1 MKFSGKNKK
10 MTALIAAAIAV
21 CVTGGAATA
30 AYAYYVNKQLS
41 QSNTISIGQTVE
53 TIVIGADSTS
63 KNQELYPGDSATF
76 TYSLEVENYAGSA
89 TVTTA
94 LSTGEA
100 DTNFDAA
107 YFTVTYTVGEDQ
119 TVYSNDE
126 PYMVTSADNGKNIVV
141 TVTMNDEEP
150 CYTFANMPTFS
161 TVTLTVSL
169 VEGEFGQTEPEQ
181 TEIADFVKDF
191 SVESNDGA
199 WKYGSAAYAWDGTQ
213 AIKNSGESESFTFAA
228 ATEKN
233 SSSDGWTAD
242 GVEIKSG
249 WINGNAAISYT
260 FDSAVNADVAV
271 SFQGQE
277 EGTRMETRT
286 IVVGS
291 DGTAKTWEYKAQTG
305 KDWNYT
311 QSVQAAEGDVVY
323 VIFFTATGNA
333 GLAQGSLNIA
343 ITEAQA

>member
-1 MKFSGKNKK
+1 MRFSGKNKK
-10 MTALIAAAIAV
+10 MAALIAATIAV
-21 CVTGGAATA
+21 CVTAGAATA

-53 TIVIGADSTS
+53 TLVIGADSTS
-63 KNQELYPGDSATF
+63 ENQELYPGDSAMF

-89 TVTTA
+89 TITTA
-94 LSTGEA
+94 LSTDEE

-119 TVYSNDE
+119 TVYTNDE
-126 PYMVTSADNGKNIVV
+126 PYTVTSADNGKNIVV

-150 CYTFANMPTFS
+150 CYSFAEMPTFS
-161 TVTLTVSL
+161 AITLTVSL
-169 VEGEFGQTEPEQ
+169 VEGEPEQ

-199 WKYGSAAYAWDGTQ
+199 WKYGSVAYAWDGTQ
-213 AIKNSGESESFTFAA
+213 AIKNSGESESFTFTAA
-228 ATEKN
+228 SEKN

-249 WINGNAAISYT
+249 WISGNAAISYT
-260 FDSAVNADVAV
+260 FDSSVNADIAV

-277 EGTRMETRT
+277 ENTRMETRT

-311 QSVQAAEGDVVY
+311 QSVQAAEGDIVY
-323 VIFFTATGNA
+323 VIFFTAEGNT

>member
-63 KNQELYPGDSATF
+63 ENQELYPGDSATF

-126 PYMVTSADNGKNIVV
+126 PYTVTSADNGKNIVI

-213 AIKNSGESESFTFAA
+213 AIKNSGESESFTFTAA
-228 ATEKN
+228 SEKN

-291 DGTAKTWEYKAQTG
+291 DGTAKTWEYKAQTE

-311 QSVQAAEGDVVY
+311 QSVQAAEGDIVY
-323 VIFFTATGNA
+323 VIFFTAEANT

-343 ITEAQA
+343 ITAVQA

>member
-1 MKFSGKNKK
+1 

-21 CVTGGAATA
+21 CVTAGAATA

-53 TIVIGADSTS
+53 TLVIGADSTS
-63 KNQELYPGDSATF
+63 ENQELYPGDSATF

-126 PYMVTSADNGKNIVV
+126 PYTVTSADNGKNIVV

-161 TVTLTVSL
+161 TVTSRYLLSK
-169 VEGEFGQTEPEQ
+169 ESPSRPELQ
-181 TEIADFVKDF
+181 ILLKTSPSKATT
-191 SVESNDGA
+191 A
-199 WKYGSAAYAWDGTQ
+199 HGS
-213 AIKNSGESESFTFAA
+213 
-228 ATEKN
+228 
-233 SSSDGWTAD
+233 TA
-242 GVEIKSG
+242 
-249 WINGNAAISYT
+249 
-260 FDSAVNADVAV
+260 
-271 SFQGQE
+271 
-277 EGTRMETRT
+277 RLPMR
-286 IVVGS
+286 
-291 DGTAKTWEYKAQTG
+291 GTAPRQ
-305 KDWNYT
+305 
-311 QSVQAAEGDVVY
+311 
-323 VIFFTATGNA
+323 
-333 GLAQGSLNIA
+333 
-343 ITEAQA
+343 

>member
-53 TIVIGADSTS
+53 TLVIGADSTS
-63 KNQELYPGDSATF
+63 ENQELYPGDSATF

-126 PYMVTSADNGKNIVV
+126 PYTVTSADNGKNIVI

-169 VEGEFGQTEPEQ
+169 VEGEFVG
-181 TEIADFVKDF
+181 
-191 SVESNDGA
+191 
-199 WKYGSAAYAWDGTQ
+199 Y
-213 AIKNSGESESFTFAA
+213 
-228 ATEKN
+228 
-233 SSSDGWTAD
+233 
-242 GVEIKSG
+242 
-249 WINGNAAISYT
+249 
-260 FDSAVNADVAV
+260 V
-271 SFQGQE
+271 SCRRLPFE
-277 EGTRMETRT
+277 
-286 IVVGS
+286 
-291 DGTAKTWEYKAQTG
+291 AKPLEFGGIQQQHT
-305 KDWNYT
+305 D
-311 QSVQAAEGDVVY
+311 
-323 VIFFTATGNA
+323 
-333 GLAQGSLNIA
+333 
-343 ITEAQA
+343 AQAVFRCFQLLNVGRTGFRVGFVRRAGSEHRSRCKQI

>member
-1 MKFSGKNKK
+1 

-21 CVTGGAATA
+21 CVTAGAATA

-53 TIVIGADSTS
+53 TLVIGADSTS
-63 KNQELYPGDSATF
+63 ENQELYPGDSATF

-119 TVYSNDE
+119 TVYSNDK
-126 PYMVTSADNGKNIVV
+126 PYTVTSADNGKNIVV

-169 VEGEFGQTEPEQ
+169 VEGESEQ
-181 TEIADFVKDF
+181 TGIADFVKDF
-191 SVESNDGA
+191 SVESDDGA

-213 AIKNSGESESFTFAA
+213 AIKNSEKNESFTFAA
-228 ATEKN
+228 ATGKN
-233 SSSDGWTAD
+233 SSSDGWTVD

-249 WINGNAAISYT
+249 WISGNAAISYT

-271 SFQGQE
+271 SFQGQG
-277 EGTRMETRT
+277 EGTRMDTRI

-291 DGTAKTWEYKAQTG
+291 DGTAKVWEYKAQNEKG
-305 KDWNYT
+305 WNYT

-323 VIFFTATGNA
+323 VIFFTAEENT

-343 ITEAQA
+343 ITAAQA

>member
-1 MKFSGKNKK
+1 MKFSSKNKK
-10 MTALIAAAIAV
+10 MTALIAATIAV
-21 CVTGGAATA
+21 CITAGTATA

-41 QSNTISIGQTVE
+41 QSNTISIGKTVE

-63 KNQELYPGDSATF
+63 ENQELYPGDSATF
-76 TYSLEVENYAGSA
+76 TYPLEVENYAGSA

-107 YFTVTYTVGEDQ
+107 YFTVTYTVSEDQ
-119 TVYSNDE
+119 TVYSNDK
-126 PYMVTSADNGKNIVV
+126 PYTVTSADNGKNIVV

-213 AIKNSGESESFTFAA
+213 AIKNSEETESFTFTA

-233 SSSDGWTAD
+233 SNSDGWMVN

-249 WINGNAAISYT
+249 WISGNAAISYT
-260 FDSAVNADVAV
+260 FDGAVNADVAV

-277 EGTRMETRT
+277 EGTRMDTRI

-291 DGTAKTWEYKAQTG
+291 DGTAKVWEYKAQNE

-323 VIFFTATGNA
+323 VIFFTATGHT

>member
-1 MKFSGKNKK
+1 

-21 CVTGGAATA
+21 CVTAGAATA

-53 TIVIGADSTS
+53 TLVIGADSTS
-63 KNQELYPGDSATF
+63 ENQELYPGDSATF

-126 PYMVTSADNGKNIVV
+126 PYTVTSADNGKNIVV

-150 CYTFANMPTFS
+150 CYTFDNMPTFS
-161 TVTLTVSL
+161 TVTLTVSI
-169 VEGEFGQTEPEQ
+169 VEGASEQ
-181 TEIADFVKDF
+181 TGIADFVKDF

-213 AIKNSGESESFTFAA
+213 AIKNSGETESFTFTA

-249 WINGNAAISYT
+249 WISGNAAISYT

-277 EGTRMETRT
+277 EGTRMDTRI

-291 DGTAKTWEYKAQTG
+291 DGTAKVWEYKAQTV

-323 VIFFTATGNA
+323 VIFFTAEENT

-343 ITEAQA
+343 ITAAQA

>member
-1 MKFSGKNKK
+1 
-10 MTALIAAAIAV
+10 
-21 CVTGGAATA
+21 
-30 AYAYYVNKQLS
+30 
-41 QSNTISIGQTVE
+41 
-53 TIVIGADSTS
+53 
-63 KNQELYPGDSATF
+63 
-76 TYSLEVENYAGSA
+76 
-89 TVTTA
+89 
-94 LSTGEA
+94 
-100 DTNFDAA
+100 
-107 YFTVTYTVGEDQ
+107 
-119 TVYSNDE
+119 
-126 PYMVTSADNGKNIVV
+126 
-141 TVTMNDEEP
+141 MNDEEP

-169 VEGEFGQTEPEQ
+169 VEGESGQ

-199 WKYGSAAYAWDGTQ
+199 WKYGSADYAWDGTQ
-213 AIKNSGESESFTFAA
+213 AIKNSGETESFTFAA
-228 ATEKN
+228 ATGKN
-233 SSSDGWTAD
+233 SSSDGWTA
-242 GVEIKSG
+242 GEVEIKSG
-249 WINGNAAISYT
+249 WISGNAAISYT

-277 EGTRMETRT
+277 EGTRMDTRI

-291 DGTAKTWEYKAQTG
+291 DGAAKVWEYKAQTG

>member
-1 MKFSGKNKK
+1 MRFSGKNKK
-10 MTALIAAAIAV
+10 MTALIAATIAV
-21 CVTGGAATA
+21 CVTAGAATA

-53 TIVIGADSTS
+53 TLVIGADSTS
-63 KNQELYPGDSATF
+63 ENQELYPGDSAMF

-89 TVTTA
+89 TITTA
-94 LSTGEA
+94 LSTDEE

-126 PYMVTSADNGKNIVV
+126 PYTVTSADNGKNIVV

-150 CYTFANMPTFS
+150 CYSFANMPTFS

-169 VEGEFGQTEPEQ
+169 VEGESEQ
-181 TEIADFVKDF
+181 TGIADFVKDF

-233 SSSDGWTAD
+233 SSSDGWTA
-242 GVEIKSG
+242 GAVEIKSG

-277 EGTRMETRT
+277 EGTRMDTRI

>member
-1 MKFSGKNKK
+1 MKFSSKNKK
-10 MTALIAAAIAV
+10 MTALIAATIAV
-21 CVTGGAATA
+21 CVAAGTATA

-53 TIVIGADSTS
+53 TLVIGADSTS
-63 KNQELYPGDSATF
+63 ENQELYPGDSATF

-94 LSTGEA
+94 LSTEEA

-119 TVYSNDE
+119 TVYSNDK
-126 PYMVTSADNGKNIVV
+126 PYTVTSADNGKNIVV

-169 VEGEFGQTEPEQ
+169 VEGESEQ
-181 TEIADFVKDF
+181 TGIADFVKDF

-213 AIKNSGESESFTFAA
+213 AIKNSGETESFTFTA

-233 SSSDGWTAD
+233 SNSDGWTVN

-249 WINGNAAISYT
+249 WISGNAAISYT
-260 FDSAVNADVAV
+260 FDGAVNADVAV

-277 EGTRMETRT
+277 EGTRMDTRI

-291 DGTAKTWEYKAQTG
+291 DGTAKVWEYKAQTG

-323 VIFFTATGNA
+323 VIFFTAVGHT
-333 GLAQGSLNIA
+333 GLAQGNLNIA
-343 ITEAQA
+343 ITSAQA

>member
-1 MKFSGKNKK
+1 MRFSGKNKK
-10 MTALIAAAIAV
+10 MTALIAATIAV
-21 CVTGGAATA
+21 CVTAGAATA
-30 AYAYYVNKQLS
+30 AYAYYVKKQLS

-53 TIVIGADSTS
+53 TLVIGADSTS
-63 KNQELYPGDSATF
+63 ENQELYPGDSATF

-126 PYMVTSADNGKNIVV
+126 PYTVTSADNGKNIVV

-150 CYTFANMPTFS
+150 CYTFDNVPTFS

-169 VEGEFGQTEPEQ
+169 VEGEPGQTG
-181 TEIADFVKDF
+181 IADFVKDF

-199 WKYGSAAYAWDGTQ
+199 WKYGSAAYEWNGTQ
-213 AIKNSGESESFTFAA
+213 AIKNSGETESFTFTA

-249 WINGNAAISYT
+249 WISGNAAISYT

-277 EGTRMETRT
+277 EGTRMDTRI

-291 DGTAKTWEYKAQTG
+291 DGTAKVWEYKAQTE

-311 QSVQAAEGDVVY
+311 QSVQAAEGDVAY
-323 VIFFTATGNA
+323 VIFFTAEENT
-333 GLAQGSLNIA
+333 GLAQGNLNIN
-343 ITEAQA
+343 ITAAQA

>member
-1 MKFSGKNKK
+1 MRFSGKNKK
-10 MTALIAAAIAV
+10 MAALIAATIAV
-21 CVTGGAATA
+21 CVTAGAATA
-30 AYAYYVNKQLS
+30 AYAYYANKQLS

-53 TIVIGADSTS
+53 TLVIGADSTS
-63 KNQELYPGDSATF
+63 ENQELYPGDSAMF

-89 TVTTA
+89 TITTA
-94 LSTGEA
+94 LSTDEE

-126 PYMVTSADNGKNIVV
+126 PYTVTSADNGKNIVV

-150 CYTFANMPTFS
+150 CYSFAEMPTFS
-161 TVTLTVSL
+161 AITLTVSL
-169 VEGEFGQTEPEQ
+169 VEGEPEQ

-199 WKYGSAAYAWDGTQ
+199 WKYGSVAYAWDGTQ
-213 AIKNSGESESFTFAA
+213 AIKNSGGSESFTFTAA
-228 ATEKN
+228 SEKN

-249 WINGNAAISYT
+249 WISGNAAISYT
-260 FDSAVNADVAV
+260 FDSSVNADIAV

-277 EGTRMETRT
+277 ENTRMETRI

-291 DGTAKTWEYKAQTG
+291 DGVAKVWEYKAQTE

-311 QSVQAAEGDVVY
+311 QSVQAAEGDIVY
-323 VIFFTATGNA
+323 IIFFTAEANT

-343 ITEAQA
+343 ITAVQA

>member
-1 MKFSGKNKK
+1 M
-10 MTALIAAAIAV
+10 
-21 CVTGGAATA
+21 
-30 AYAYYVNKQLS
+30 
-41 QSNTISIGQTVE
+41 
-53 TIVIGADSTS
+53 
-63 KNQELYPGDSATF
+63 
-76 TYSLEVENYAGSA
+76 ENYAGSA
-89 TVTTA
+89 TATTA

-126 PYMVTSADNGKNIVV
+126 PYTVTSADNGKNIVV

-150 CYTFANMPTFS
+150 CYTLANMPTFS

-169 VEGEFGQTEPEQ
+169 VEGESEQ
-181 TEIADFVKDF
+181 TGIADFVKDF
-191 SVESNDGA
+191 SVESDDGA

-213 AIKNSGESESFTFAA
+213 AIKTSGETESFTFTA
-228 ATEKN
+228 ATGKN

-249 WINGNAAISYT
+249 WISGNAAISYT

-277 EGTRMETRT
+277 EGTRMDTRI

-291 DGTAKTWEYKAQTG
+291 DGTAKVWEYKAQTV

-323 VIFFTATGNA
+323 VIFFTAEENT

-343 ITEAQA
+343 ITAAQA

>member
-10 MTALIAAAIAV
+10 MTALIAATIAV

-53 TIVIGADSTS
+53 TLVIGADSTS
-63 KNQELYPGDSATF
+63 ENQELYPGDSAMF

-89 TVTTA
+89 TITTA
-94 LSTGEA
+94 LSTDEE

-119 TVYSNDE
+119 TVYTNDE
-126 PYMVTSADNGKNIVV
+126 PYTVTSADNGKNIVV

-150 CYTFANMPTFS
+150 CYSFAEMPTFS
-161 TVTLTVSL
+161 AITLTVSL
-169 VEGEFGQTEPEQ
+169 VEGEPEQ

-233 SSSDGWTAD
+233 SSSDGWTAG

-277 EGTRMETRT
+277 EGTRMETRI

>member
-1 MKFSGKNKK
+1 

-21 CVTGGAATA
+21 CVTAGAATA

-53 TIVIGADSTS
+53 TLVIGADSTS
-63 KNQELYPGDSATF
+63 ENQELYPGDSATF

-126 PYMVTSADNGKNIVV
+126 PYTVTSADNGKNIVV

-169 VEGEFGQTEPEQ
+169 VEGESEQ
-181 TEIADFVKDF
+181 TGIADFVKDF
-191 SVESNDGA
+191 SVESDDGA

-213 AIKNSGESESFTFAA
+213 AIKNSEKNESFTFAA
-228 ATEKN
+228 ATGKN
-233 SSSDGWTAD
+233 SSSDGAYRQPRATLSTSFSLRRKRIP
-242 GVEIKSG
+242 VLPR
-249 WINGNAAISYT
+249 AA
-260 FDSAVNADVAV
+260 
-271 SFQGQE
+271 
-277 EGTRMETRT
+277 
-286 IVVGS
+286 
-291 DGTAKTWEYKAQTG
+291 
-305 KDWNYT
+305 
-311 QSVQAAEGDVVY
+311 
-323 VIFFTATGNA
+323 
-333 GLAQGSLNIA
+333 
-343 ITEAQA
+343 

>member
-1 MKFSGKNKK
+1 MKFSSKNKK
-10 MTALIAAAIAV
+10 MTALIAATVAV
-21 CVTGGAATA
+21 CVTAGTATA

-53 TIVIGADSTS
+53 TLVIGADSTS
-63 KNQELYPGDSATF
+63 ENQELYPGDSATF
-76 TYSLEVENYAGSA
+76 TYSLKVENYAGSA

-94 LSTGEA
+94 LSAGGA
-100 DTNFDAA
+100 DTNFNAA

-119 TVYSNDE
+119 TVYSNDA
-126 PYMVTSADNGKNIVV
+126 PCTVTSADNGKNIVV

-150 CYTFANMPTFS
+150 CYTFDNMPTFS

-169 VEGEFGQTEPEQ
+169 VEGESEQ
-181 TEIADFVKDF
+181 TGIADFVKDF

-199 WKYGSAAYAWDGTQ
+199 WKYGSAAYSWDGTQ
-213 AIKNSGESESFTFAA
+213 AIKNSEENESFTFTA

-233 SSSDGWTAD
+233 SSSDGWTVD

-249 WINGNAAISYT
+249 WISGDAVISYT
-260 FDSAVNADVAV
+260 FDGAVNADVAV

-277 EGTRMETRT
+277 EGTRMDTRI

-291 DGTAKTWEYKAQTG
+291 DGTAKVWEYKAQNE

-323 VIFFTATGNA
+323 VIFFTAAGNN
-333 GLAQGSLNIA
+333 GLAQGRLNIA
-343 ITEAQA
+343 ITAAQA